1 MVWLTGA
8 TCWAA
13 ARAAELSL
21 RTFSASAAL
30 IGAATFAFTS
40 DIAARSGSGSTA
52 SSSSS
57 RAVSVSVLVMV
68 VISSFLLGTPGGLA
82 DALVD
87 RGELLGDGHGR
98 RVVAGHVERQRGVD
112 RRGDVRV
119 DQRHR
124 GAVGQRLDGHALQL
138 EGGEL
143 VGGGEG
149 LHGGH
154 DGWAPLGG
162 WWARCPGRSG
172 SAAGPAR

>member
-1 MVWLTGA
+1 MVWVMSPDCVAVA
-8 TCWAA
+8 T
-13 ARAAELSL
+13 AAELSL

-98 RVVAGHVERQRGVD
+98 RVVAGHVECQR
-112 RRGDVRV
+112 
-119 DQRHR
+119 
-124 GAVGQRLDGHALQL
+124 
-138 EGGEL
+138 
-143 VGGGEG
+143 
-149 LHGGH
+149 
-154 DGWAPLGG
+154 
-162 WWARCPGRSG
+162 
-172 SAAGPAR
+172 